1 MLLTLLWKS
10 AVYPGYTTRLHFR
23 KKLQSSRLVIVLN
36 LRMVHHPKWDTNH
49 RKILNITRVR
59 QTYEMGFK
67 VYRWTT
73 QLKTYRNSRPEVF
86 CEKGVL
92 RNSLFYQA
100 AGLKPA
106 TLLKKKL
113 WHRCFSVN
121 FAKFLRTPF
130 LTVHLWWLLL
140 DLQKTSNFELV
151 KNFD

>member
-67 VYRWTT
+67 E
-73 QLKTYRNSRPEVF
+73 LN
-86 CEKGVL
+86 
-92 RNSLFYQA
+92 
-100 AGLKPA
+100 
-106 TLLKKKL
+106 
-113 WHRCFSVN
+113 HSV
-121 FAKFLRTPF
+121 K
-130 LTVHLWWLLL
+130 
-140 DLQKTSNFELV
+140 DLQKQSPRGVL
-151 KNFD
+151 